1 MEYVLFL
8 GFKRVGSFYPTIE
21 DAEQAING
29 KGIWNICGVLPIDG
43 KLKIVNR
50 KSIVKLFD

>member
-8 GFKRVGSFYPTIE
+8 GFERVGSFFPSVE

-29 KGIWNICGVLPIDG
+29 KGIWNICGVIPIEG
-43 KLKIVNR
+43 KLKIVTR
-50 KSIVKLFD
+50 KSIVK

>member
-8 GFKRVGSFYPTIE
+8 GFERVGSFFPSVE

-29 KGIWNICGVLPIDG
+29 KGIWNICGVLQIEG
-43 KLKIVNR
+43 KLKIVTR
-50 KSIVKLFD
+50 KSIVK